1 MKVTPSIV
9 DDLRVMS
16 DQVLTIQGNEGLTI
30 GAKAIDMSGSNI
42 ILNAV
47 SPRNV
52 NFYLKYPCLK
62 I

>member
-1 MKVTPSIV
+1 MKVTSSIV

-30 GAKAIDMSGSNI
+30 GAKDIDMSGSNI

-47 SPRNV
+47 SPPNV
-52 NFYLKYPCLK
+52 IF
-62 I
+62 